1 MHTVEIPVGAFKAV
15 ALAAG
20 QQDIRYYLN
29 GMLIEQAKDGLY
41 LVATD
46 GHRMHA
52 MRVRQ
57 DVVLPVGAQVIVP
70 NDAIAKVKPNRQMA
84 TLVVELADDLRSG
97 TLAYFGDRFTW
108 VASEGRFPDWRRVLP
123 REAKPD
129 GVGASVRPEYLVD
142 VAKAAVLL
150 GNKKGGD
157 SVPQL
162 AFAGSH
168 GAIRALIASQPEFVA
183 TIMPWSFRDTK
194 KGKDITYPMPSWL
207 V

>member
-1 MHTVEIPVGAFKAV
+1 MFNVEIPVGAFKAV
-15 ALAAG
+15 ALAAA
-20 QQDIRYYLN
+20 QQDVRYYLN

-57 DVVLPVGAQVIVP
+57 DTALPVGAQVVVP
-70 NDAIAKVKPNRQMA
+70 NDAIAKIKPNRHMA
-84 TLVVELADDLRSG
+84 TLAVELADDLRSG

-108 VASEGRFPDWRRVLP
+108 AAGDGRYPDWRRVLP
-123 REAKPD
+123 REATSD
-129 GVGASVRPEYLVD
+129 GVGASLNPDYLAD

-150 GNKKGGD
+150 GSKKGPAAA
-157 SVPQL
+157 PQL
-162 AFAGSH
+162 AFAGPN
-168 GAIRALIASQPEFVA
+168 GAVRALIFNQPEFIA
-183 TIMPWSFRDTK
+183 TITPQVHRHE
-194 KGKDITYPMPSWL
+194 GKPIYYPAPSWL